1 MSEFHLKKPFLGLHI
16 TTWEILNLQGTSG
29 VVFAFMGLMASVTGG
44 SLFGV
49 IQNLFPQER

>member
-1 MSEFHLKKPFLGLHI
+1 MSDFHLKNLFLGLYI

-49 IQNLFPQER
+49 IQKLFPQER

>member
-29 VVFAFMGLMASVTGG
+29 VVFAFMAFMANATGG